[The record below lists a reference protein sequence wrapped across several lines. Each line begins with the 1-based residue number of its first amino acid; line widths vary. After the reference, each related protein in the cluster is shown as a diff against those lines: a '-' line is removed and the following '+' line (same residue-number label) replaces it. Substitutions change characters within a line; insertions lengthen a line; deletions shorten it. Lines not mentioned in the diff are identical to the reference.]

1 MEEKHGQQCIYPMD
15 GWQIIE
21 DKFSADNNYKNES
34 IFALG
39 NGYIGLRG
47 DYEENYKWG
56 SDKGC
61 PGTYI
66 NGFYDTKAIEYG
78 EPYFGSAQ
86 ESQTMLNVAN
96 GKVIKLYVGDEE
108 FDMRKGEIIEYKRV
122 LDLKEGVLK
131 RHVLWCS
138 GTGRKVSIDIIRMAS
153 MTDRNLA
160 AISYEVI
167 PINFSGIV
175 SVASYLDGD
184 VSNHS
189 SENDP
194 RVGAGFK
201 GRILKVKKI
210 ESEENYGQIIQET
223 SNTKFELACAM
234 ENNIETSCEYDKENI
249 CEEFRSGIIYR
260 FNAEKGSK
268 IRLDKYI
275 SYITSLDSDKDEIGC
290 KAYHIVSDAKKKG
303 FWNILKEQHELMKKF
318 WQRADISVEG
328 DVAVQQSIRFN
339 MFHLFQ
345 SAGRD
350 GKTSIAAKGLTGEG
364 YGGQYF
370 WDTEIFIH
378 PFFLYTCPHIAKK
391 FLEYRYSTLDDA
403 RERARQLSLKGALF
417 SWRTIAGEECSAY
430 FPAGTAQYHIDADIA
445 YAVIKYID
453 ATEDMDFLTD
463 CGAEI
468 LFETARMWV
477 SLGSF
482 IEHKENKFCINCV
495 TGPDEYTAIV
505 NNNYYTNLMA
515 KINLQYAYDAA
526 MWMKE
531 NRPEEFLKLAHKTG
545 FNIKEA
551 DSWKKA
557 ADNMY
562 LPYDKSTGIYLQDDA
577 FLDKEPWNF
586 ENTPKDKYPLLL
598 HYHPLVI
605 YRHQV
610 CKQADMILAMFL
622 SGHKFSLEDKK
633 KNLDFYEK
641 LTTHDSSLSE
651 CVFSIACSEA
661 GYHDKAYRYFNDTI
675 RMDLDDFHGNT
686 KDGVHMANMAGA
698 WMCIVNGFAGMRTHD
713 GILEF
718 KPYLPDKW
726 VKYSFKINYKN
737 RLILITI
744 DKKGADYQL
753 LEGDD
758 IEIINDGKKLLIKK

>member
-1 MEEKHGQQCIYPMD
+1 MD

-34 IFALG
+34 IFSLG

-47 DYEENYKWG
+47 DYEENYKWET
-56 SDKGC
+56 DKGC

-78 EPYFGSAQ
+78 EPYYGSAQ
-86 ESQTMLNVAN
+86 ESQTMLNVTN
-96 GKVIKLYVGDEE
+96 GKIIKLYVGDEE
-108 FDMRKGEIIEYKRV
+108 FDMRKGKIVEYKRV

-138 GTGRKVSIDIIRMAS
+138 GTGKKVSIDIIRMTS
-153 MTDRNLA
+153 MTEKNLA

-189 SENDP
+189 SEDDP
-194 RVGAGFK
+194 RVGTGFK
-201 GRILKVKKI
+201 GRILGVKKV
-210 ESEENYGQIIQET
+210 ESEESYGQIIQET
-223 SNTKFELACAM
+223 SNTKFGLACAM
-234 ENNIETSCEYDKENI
+234 ENNIETSCQYDIKNI

-275 SYITSLDSDKDEIGC
+275 SYVTSLDHDKDEIGC
-290 KAYHIVSDAKKKG
+290 KAYDIVSDAKKKG
-303 FWNILKEQHELMKKF
+303 FWNILMEQHELMREF
-318 WQRADISVEG
+318 WQRADISIEG

-391 FLEYRYSTLDDA
+391 FLEYRYSTLDAA

-417 SWRTIAGEECSAY
+417 PWRTIAGEECSAY

-453 ATEDMDFLTD
+453 ATEDMDFLSD

-482 IEHKENKFCINCV
+482 IERKGNKFCINCV

-515 KINLQYAYDAA
+515 KINLKYAYDAA
-526 MWMKE
+526 IWMKE
-531 NRPEEFLKLAHKTG
+531 NRPEELLKLAHKTE

-551 DSWKKA
+551 DLWKKA

-577 FLDKEPWNF
+577 FLDREPWDF
-586 ENTPKDKYPLLL
+586 ENMPKDKYPLLL
-598 HYHPLVI
+598 YYHPLVI

-698 WMCIVNGFAGMRTHD
+698 WMCIVNGFAGMRTHE
-713 GILEF
+713 GLLEF

-737 RLILITI
+737 RLILITV
-744 DKKGADYQL
+744 DGKGADYQL